1 LAVFKKNILYLMIG
15 TLAGLLIGFTSA
27 NMLGHARL
35 EQARTPEGTGARAE
49 GQSAASGKGS
59 APAAAAGGAQ
69 QTPAVTEEK
78 IREAIAKADSKPDD
92 IDLQK
97 KFGRALY
104 QYANQTQDPRYLED
118 VVRCFK
124 RVYDANPKDR
134 EITVELANA
143 LFDIGQTTAPEGFSK
158 ARVYYLKALE
168 MKPDDASVHTD
179 LGLTYY
185 YGKPSDPQRAIA
197 EYRKSLQ
204 LTPRDERALESLA
217 TALISTG
224 KRDEAQQ
231 RIEELR
237 GINPGNPSLSNL
249 RAQLAQSKNAAAQE

>member
-1 LAVFKKNILYLMIG
+1 LAVFKKNILYLTIG
-15 TLAGLLIGFTSA
+15 LLAGLMIGFLSA
-27 NMLGHARL
+27 NMVGRARL
-35 EQARTPEGTGARAE
+35 EQAQMASGTGARPE
-49 GQSAASGKGS
+49 GQSASGKGD
-59 APAAAAGGAQ
+59 APGKGAQ
-69 QTPAVTEEK
+69 QQQPAVTEEQ
-78 IREAIAKADSKPDD
+78 IREAIAKADSRPDD

-104 QYANQTQDPRYLED
+104 HYANQTQDPRYLED
-118 VVRCFK
+118 VVRFLK

-134 EITVELANA
+134 EITVDLANA
-143 LFDIGQTTAPEGFSK
+143 LFDIGQTSVPEGFSK
-158 ARVYYLKALE
+158 ARVYYLQALE

-185 YGKPSDPQRAIA
+185 LGQPSDPQRAIA

-204 LTPRDERALESLA
+204 LAPRDERALQSLA

-224 KRDEAQQ
+224 NRDEAQR

-237 GINPGNPSLSNL
+237 SINPDNPSLSNL
-249 RAQLAQSKNAAAQE
+249 RAQLAQSKNATAQE

>member
-1 LAVFKKNILYLMIG
+1 VAVFKTNILYLTIG
-15 TLAGLLIGFTSA
+15 LLAGLMVGFLSA
-27 NMLGHARL
+27 NMVGRARL
-35 EQARTPEGTGARAE
+35 EQAQMASGTGSRPE
-49 GQSAASGKGS
+49 GQSASGKGA
-59 APAAAAGGAQ
+59 APANGAQ
-69 QTPAVTEEK
+69 KKPPVTEEQ

-97 KFGRALY
+97 NFGRALY
-104 QYANQTQDPRYLED
+104 HYANQTQDPRYLED
-118 VVRCFK
+118 VVRFLK

-143 LFDIGQTTAPEGFSK
+143 LFDIGQTSVPEGFSK

-185 YGKPSDPQRAIA
+185 LGQPSDPQRAIA

-204 LTPRDERALESLA
+204 LAPRDERALQSLA

-224 KRDEAQQ
+224 NREEAQR

-237 GINPGNPSLSNL
+237 SVNPDNPSLSNL
-249 RAQLAQSKNAAAQE
+249 RAQLAQSKNATAQE